1 MRSPRPAYTLTS
13 PTTGTITHVHCATCG
28 YLPADQFHPSVVR
41 LRQRSCRSC
50 RNRANRRRRTGS
62 EAARILCNFRQRI
75 RKTAPALSRCWE
87 VADVQALLEQQKHR
101 CAVTGQSRCKLT
113 LVPRSGGG
121 GGGWTSTLRPATAML
136 VSETVA
142 RAAAH
147 GRRIVPPR
155 GS

>member
-1 MRSPRPAYTLTS
+1 MRSPRPVYTLTN

-28 YLPADQFHPSVVR
+28 YLPPDHFHPSVVR

-50 RNRANRRRRTGS
+50 RNQANKRRRTGS

-87 VADVQALLEQQKHR
+87 VADVQALLEQQGHR

-113 LVPRSGGG
+113 LVPRA

>member
-1 MRSPRPAYTLTS
+1 MRRPLPAYTLTS

-50 RNRANRRRRTGS
+50 RNRANKRRRTGS

-113 LVPRSGGG
+113 LVPRA
-121 GGGWTSTLRPATAML
+121 GGWASTLRPTTAML

-147 GRRIVPPR
+147 GRPIILPAR